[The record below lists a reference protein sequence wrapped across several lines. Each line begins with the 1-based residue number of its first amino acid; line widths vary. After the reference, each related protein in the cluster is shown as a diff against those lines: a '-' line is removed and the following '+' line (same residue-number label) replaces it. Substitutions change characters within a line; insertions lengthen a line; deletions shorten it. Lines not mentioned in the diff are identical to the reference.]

1 MDFSRGANSDDR
13 WGAKSEYR
21 NHRSAGWRFLHK
33 PKMCAIFVVP
43 GNVLAEQAFQVAF
56 VDGDDVI

>member
-1 MDFSRGANSDDR
+1 M
-13 WGAKSEYR
+13 R
-21 NHRSAGWRFLHK
+21 NKRLSGLEGVRSAAWRFLPK
-33 PKMCAIFVVP
+33 PKMGTIFVVV

>member
-1 MDFSRGANSDDR
+1 MGT
-13 WGAKSEYR
+13 
-21 NHRSAGWRFLHK
+21 
-33 PKMCAIFVVP
+33 IFVV